1 MHENLLPADV
11 VAQLSQLGHTFFVNG
26 LVLVVPPDAP
36 SKAVWAAAELLD
48 RIGQDRYQAETAD
61 SGGT

>member
-1 MHENLLPADV
+1 MSDIPSHI
-11 VAQLSQLGHTFFVNG
+11 VAELSALGHTFFVNG